1 MNRPNQPPTQP
12 ITLFGAT
19 GYTGQKIAQKLA
31 RESLPFRIAGRSEER
46 LKRLSRELS
55 TQPDWLLAD
64 AASPATLH
72 ALCKDTSLLIN
83 CAGPFTDLGERV
95 IIQAAMNGVHYLDI
109 TNELGYVF
117 RVRGY
122 GEMAKRHFAALAPAC
137 GFEVA
142 LADCAAYI
150 TGSRLL
156 EQDPD
161 SPLDEVNVVY
171 DLGGWGSSA
180 GTRRSAVRA
189 LGTSWIAYRGGEW
202 TGEIPSGRVQ
212 SFDLPALGER
222 LTAFSFPSSETVS
235 VPYHLPVL
243 RVNTWMTAGPLI
255 RVWAPVLVP
264 IAARLSRSIFR
275 GLILS
280 IAARGGQPA
289 GTSPQSEPGRGSPFT
304 IYVCARQSSRSRWMT
319 ISGSDPYEITA
330 EIIAYAAGFMTGTG
344 YDRRGL
350 LAPSQALDPR
360 ALLAHGASSWGL
372 RIEEG

>member
-1 MNRPNQPPTQP
+1 MSQTSTQP

-46 LKRLSRELS
+46 LKKLSRELP
-55 TQPDWLLAD
+55 TQPDWLVAD
-64 AASPATLH
+64 VDSPATLH

-122 GEMAKRHFAALAPAC
+122 GEMAKRHFAALVPAC

-142 LADCAAYI
+142 LADCAAYL
-150 TGSRLL
+150 TGSRLM

-161 SPLDEVNVVY
+161 TPVDEVNVIY
-171 DLGGWGSSA
+171 DLSGWGSSA

-189 LGTSWIAYRGGEW
+189 LGTSWVAYRGGDW
-202 TGEIPSGRVQ
+202 TGEIPSGRVK
-212 SFDLPALGER
+212 SFDLPGLGKR
-222 LTAFSFPSSETVS
+222 LTAFSFPSSETVTI
-235 VPYHLPVL
+235 PYHLPVL
-243 RVNTWMTAGPLI
+243 RVNTWMTASPLF
-255 RVWAPVLVP
+255 RFWAPVLIP

-280 IAARGGQPA
+280 LAARGGWSA
-289 GTSPQSEPGRGSPFT
+289 GDSPQGKPDLRSSFM
-304 IYVCARQSSRSRWMT
+304 IHVCARQGSRSRWMT
-319 ISGSDPYEITA
+319 ISGGDPYEMTA
-330 EIIAYAAGFMTGTG
+330 EIIAYAARYMTGPG

-360 ALLAHGASSWGL
+360 ALLEHGVASWGL
-372 RIEEG
+372 RVEEG